1 MATDR
6 RIILTLGPETSERM
20 NSGGLTAGYTA
31 GKFGVIQTYNNVE
44 ESAENNF
51 ELIRVDPLLPKEI
64 FTDRSSNIVV
74 GDATA
79 GYRWM
84 IVDPNPPL
92 VYDLLTLNPPLNPL
106 DGDMWT
112 VSFGGVNVTSGA
124 VCKGLVVNS
133 VFNPNQVVLPDAW
146 GTIKAGH
153 SIVFGF
159 DAYVGEWRCLSIN
172 KTDS

>member
-1 MATDR
+1 MAAIK
-6 RIILTLGPETSERM
+6 RIILTLGPDSSERVD
-20 NSGGLTAGYTA
+20 TPGYTA
-31 GKFGVIQTYNNVE
+31 GRFGVIQNYNNVE
-44 ESAENNF
+44 ESVESNF

-64 FTDRSSNIVV
+64 FTDRSSNIVI
-74 GDATA
+74 GDATE

-92 VYDLLTLNPPLNPL
+92 NYDSLTLNPPPNPI

-124 VCKGLVVNS
+124 VCKTLVVNS
-133 VFNPNQVVLPDAW
+133 VFNPNQVSNAW
-146 GTIKAGH
+146 TTIKAGH

-159 DAYVGEWRCLSIN
+159 DEYVGEWRCLSIN